1 MTALIFNDGLGLAG
15 SSQSRLAGVF
25 DGGAARVG
33 QGGVGVSVNGS
44 TGNLVV
50 TDQDEILIGRGLTSP
65 STRT

>member
-1 MTALIFNDGLGLAG
+1 MIALIFNDGLGLAG
-15 SSQSRLAGVF
+15 SSQSRPAGVC
-25 DGGAARVG
+25 DGGTARVG